1 MYHNYPIRLCSDMYP
16 IVARSYDLNSFYFLK
31 TNEVK

>member
-1 MYHNYPIRLCSDMYP
+1 MYRNYLIRLCGDMYP
-16 IVARSYDLNSFYFLK
+16 GVVHSYDLNNFYFLK

>member
-1 MYHNYPIRLCSDMYP
+1 MYRNYFMRLCGDMYP
-16 IVARSYDLNSFYFLK
+16 GVVRSYDLNNFYFLK

>member
-1 MYHNYPIRLCSDMYP
+1 MYRNYLIRLCGDIYP
-16 IVARSYDLNSFYFLK
+16 GVVRSYDLNNFYFLK

>member
-1 MYHNYPIRLCSDMYP
+1 MYYNYLIRLCDDMYS
-16 IVARSYDLNSFYFLK
+16 AFYDLNNFYFLK

>member
-1 MYHNYPIRLCSDMYP
+1 MYRNYPIRLCGDMYP
-16 IVARSYDLNSFYFLK
+16 GVVRSYDLNSFYFLK

>member
-1 MYHNYPIRLCSDMYP
+1 MYRNYLIRLCGDMYHR
-16 IVARSYDLNSFYFLK
+16 VVRSYDLNSFYTLK

>member
-1 MYHNYPIRLCSDMYP
+1 MYRNCSIRLCGDMYP
-16 IVARSYDLNSFYFLK
+16 RVVRSYDLNSFYTLK